1 MNYLP
6 LQIIVSVFVMLVIFR
21 LTKKFKDS
29 VLKTSEFIS
38 WLVIWAVVLVA
49 FWLPNTASYL
59 ALLLGIGRG
68 VDLAVYSAIL
78 ILFYLIF
85 RLYLKHDRQQQQ
97 ITKIIRHLA
106 LTEGDE
112 ERESK

>member
-6 LQIIVSVFVMLVIFR
+6 LQIIVSLFVLLVIFR
-21 LTKKFKDS
+21 LSRKFKDS
-29 VLKTSEFIS
+29 ILKTSEFIG

-59 ALLLGIGRG
+59 ALLVGIGRG

-78 ILFYLIF
+78 IIFYLIF
-85 RLYLKHDRQQQQ
+85 RLYLKHDKQQQQ

-106 LTEGDE
+106 LKEEDE
-112 ERESK
+112 KKPQ